1 MEKRS
6 LGITVLAALLLAAC
20 GQPVQQQSLAEEG
33 TSQAIVNGTPVD
45 SSDPIARS
53 TIAIYAGTWTAGGKV
68 RNYCS
73 GTLIGRRLVLTAAH
87 CIVEGAEASNVSQEV
102 WMRASRVAFGLPTV
116 QDPASAAVKFVGI
129 SSYVT
134 HEDYESG
141 MVGRAQEVP
150 MPDVALL
157 RLSEDAPAGYVPAT
171 METSKSVLRQ
181 GLELTLAGYG
191 VTNGMF
197 STPTKELRKTN
208 VNVDKPELTSAQFT
222 YRAVGG
228 RTACGGDSGGPAYVS
243 VNGRIKVIGI
253 TSWGDSSCRTIG
265 AYTSVPAFADWIR
278 GHSLN

>member
-1 MEKRS
+1 MERRS
-6 LGITVLAALLLAAC
+6 LGLVLLATVALAAC
-20 GQPVQQQSLAEEG
+20 GAPVQQSTLAEEG

-45 SSDPIARS
+45 ASDAISRS
-53 TIAIYAGTWTAGGKV
+53 TVAIYAGTWTAGGKV

-87 CIVEGAEASNVSQEV
+87 CVVEGAEAQNVSQDV
-102 WMRASRVAFGLPTV
+102 WMRASRVAFGLTTV
-116 QDPASAAVKFVGI
+116 QDPASAAVKFVSI
-129 SSYVT
+129 SSYAT
-134 HEDYESG
+134 HEEYVSG

-157 RLSEDAPAGYVPAT
+157 RLSEDAPSGYVPVA

-191 VTNGMF
+191 VTNGTF
-197 STPTKELRKTN
+197 STPTKELRKVN

-278 GHSLN
+278 ANQ